1 MLKQEA
7 IKRANLI
14 NFIKKVDYIV
24 QEKLPI
30 DRQVNYEKQE
40 VIVDVREDKNM
51 DFEQKQKDIIDLKEM
66 TKVVVRDLKRIVWDM
81 IKDQIKEANNSISSI
96 EN

>member
-66 TKVVVRDLKRIVWDM
+66 TKVVVRDLKRIV
-81 IKDQIKEANNSISSI
+81 
-96 EN
+96 